1 MSCPSRAAVLHDVT
15 CNLAAKGGL
24 DVCAAC
30 VSKPVSTHDHVILK
44 RLQTLVM
51 SDIYST

>member
-1 MSCPSRAAVLHDVT
+1 MSCPSQAAVLHDVT

-30 VSKPVSTHDHVILK
+30 VSKPVTHDHVILP
-44 RLQTLVM
+44 RLQTPVM